1 MEFTKRDTSI
11 IKGIAILIMIFHHC
25 FLNKERWA
33 TVPFEQLAQQ
43 KQLEYFPI
51 SFAPL
56 SEHTVVYLAAF
67 SKICV
72 GMFVF
77 LTGYGMAVSYAKK
90 KMKNSEYSINTY
102 VKERYIHLI
111 KNFIFVFIVVQLL
124 SIPTGRF
131 SEIYGQ
137 GGPAWA
143 YCLID
148 ALGLAKLL
156 KTPLFCLTWWYMS
169 LAVLLIVIFPLVLN
183 FVKKYHEIFLIMM
196 LLIPRALGF
205 SMTDL
210 TRYMLAY
217 LLGILFFEK
226 NLLVKYKMFLKG
238 GNGISKIMKF
248 IFSLIVLGFIIK
260 CRQNAW
266 IGAPFYD
273 VWDGI
278 APTYIII
285 LCYSYITDLRII
297 NNILN
302 FLGKHSMNIFLIHSF
317 YRDVF
322 FHKFFYSFYYAWLD
336 FLILLLVS
344 LGTSVVL
351 ETLKQKGRH
360 IIDCSNVT
368 NMLK

>member
-1 MEFTKRDTSI
+1 MEFTKKDTSI
-11 IKGIAILIMIFHHC
+11 IKGIAILIMLFHHC

-33 TVPFEQLAQQ
+33 TVPFEQIAQQ
-43 KQLEYFPI
+43 KHLEYFPI

-56 SEHTVVYLAAF
+56 SENIVVYFAAF

-90 KMKNSEYSINTY
+90 KMKKSEYSINTY

-111 KNFIFVFIVVQLL
+111 TNFIFIFVVIQLL

-131 SEIYGQ
+131 SQVYGQ
-137 GGPAWA
+137 GGHAWA

-169 LAVLLIVIFPLVLN
+169 LAVMLIVIFPLALY
-183 FVKKYHEIFLIMM
+183 FVKKYHEIFLVIM
-196 LLIPRALGF
+196 LLMPRALGL

-217 LLGILFFEK
+217 LLGILFFER
-226 NLLVKYKMFLKG
+226 NLLVKCKMFLKEG
-238 GNGISKIMKF
+238 GRCSKIVKF
-248 IFSLIVLGFIIK
+248 IFSLLILGIAIK

-266 IGAPFYD
+266 IGTPFYD

-278 APTYIII
+278 VPAYIII

-322 FHKFFYSFYYAWLD
+322 FHEFFYSFYYAWLD
-336 FLILLLVS
+336 YIVLLIVS
-344 LGTSVVL
+344 LGTSVLL
-351 ETLKQKGRH
+351 ELLKQVMKH
-360 IIDCSNVT
+360 IINCCNVT
-368 NMLK
+368 NVLK